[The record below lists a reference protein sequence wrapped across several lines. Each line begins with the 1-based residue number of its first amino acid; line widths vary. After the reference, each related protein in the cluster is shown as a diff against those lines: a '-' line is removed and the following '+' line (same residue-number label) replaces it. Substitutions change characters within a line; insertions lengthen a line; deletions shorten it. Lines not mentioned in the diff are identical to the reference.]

1 MHAYIK
7 EYDRSLFV
15 DDVIRKTKGVV
26 LCGFFCL
33 DSPDTEK
40 EFSVNKLIVC
50 SYTMSTDRQGR
61 IHKLNLLNR
70 REEENR
76 QILTENCLAVF

>member
-1 MHAYIK
+1 MHISKNTTGACLWMTSSEK
-7 EYDRSLFV
+7 
-15 DDVIRKTKGVV
+15 KGVV